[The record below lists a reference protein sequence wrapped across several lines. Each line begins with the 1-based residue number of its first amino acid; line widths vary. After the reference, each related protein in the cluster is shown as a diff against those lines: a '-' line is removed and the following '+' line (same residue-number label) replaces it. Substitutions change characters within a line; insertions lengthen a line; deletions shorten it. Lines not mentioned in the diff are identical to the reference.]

1 MSSASSSPR
10 HTTDAATHPATP
22 SSREPSPDPSAVIR
36 DSPATEEEATEEEA
50 TEEGGGDE
58 NKGTKTSLD
67 NNTPPNHVLSTLPTV
82 CYFCKNPTSS

>member
-10 HTTDAATHPATP
+10 HITDAATHPATP

-36 DSPATEEEATEEEA
+36 DSPAAEEEA

>member
-22 SSREPSPDPSAVIR
+22 SPREPSPDPSAVIR
-36 DSPATEEEATEEEA
+36 DSPATEEEA